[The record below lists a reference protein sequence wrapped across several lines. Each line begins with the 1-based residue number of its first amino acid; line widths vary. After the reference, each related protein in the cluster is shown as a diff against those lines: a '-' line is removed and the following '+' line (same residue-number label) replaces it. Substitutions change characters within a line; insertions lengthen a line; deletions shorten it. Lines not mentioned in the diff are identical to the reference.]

1 MKIIVDRSRLTVYT
15 NHTLDEQEEF
25 KMQGIIN
32 IETYEQD
39 GIYFCCVSENDK
51 NFYISETSF
60 VEQKA
65 IDKALNK
72 LYQHLENRGIDPTT
86 ITFNKI

>member
-1 MKIIVDRSRLTVYT
+1 
-15 NHTLDEQEEF
+15 
-25 KMQGIIN
+25 MQGIIIN

-39 GIYFCCVSENDK
+39 GIYFCCVSEDDK